1 MPCAGSV
8 GGVLRCRRLHKQS
21 LRRRF
26 PFPWSPQSFHCDA
39 RRLRSGRYSIKALD
53 IFNRAMQSCILRA
66 QLRKNAFQ
74 IHSPPSTFEGE
85 TFRSSL
91 LYFHCEHH
99 PVRYR
104 KQTRPDPRV
113 VSHLQIQRPQSH
125 RIRILVLGIRHR
137 RRSCLHRQTRSYTTL
152 PGLPEAAHEESPNQ
166 VQSEDSIFLRHACL
180 GPVPPRHCCVFQ
192 PHIARRDHTL
202 GRQRQPHSQC
212 AIPGENTHF
221 QRPQHR
227 AGLYQ
232 KLQKRALLWRN
243 LHHRTL
249 GSPPRL
255 VPICQKTEDRHPIAA
270 APPDPDHQAETQLS
284 LPETDR

>member
-99 PVRYR
+99 PVRHR

-166 VQSEDSIFLRHACL
+166 VQSEDSIFCVTPASVQYRRATAVYSNLTSHAVITPSGGSASPTASAL
-180 GPVPPRHCCVFQ
+180 YPVKTPTSSVRS
-192 PHIARRDHTL
+192 IAQAFTRNCKNA
-202 GRQRQPHSQC
+202 PCS
-212 AIPGENTHF
+212 GEICIT
-221 QRPQHR
+221 
-227 AGLYQ
+227 
-232 KLQKRALLWRN
+232 
-243 LHHRTL
+243 
-249 GSPPRL
+249 
-255 VPICQKTEDRHPIAA
+255 VP
-270 APPDPDHQAETQLS
+270 
-284 LPETDR
+284 